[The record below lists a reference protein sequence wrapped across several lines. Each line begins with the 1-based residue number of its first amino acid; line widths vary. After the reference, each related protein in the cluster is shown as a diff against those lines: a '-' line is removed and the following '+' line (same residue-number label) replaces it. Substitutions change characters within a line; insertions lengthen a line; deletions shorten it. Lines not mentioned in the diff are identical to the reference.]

1 MTKCN
6 KCEYEELAAVKVVDE
21 NGDEVDED
29 KAEDETQNE
38 GMESRGRQRNPLANL
53 DDSSK
58 KIGDLLLKGW
68 TMMNIHC
75 EGESSK
81 LSLSLFF

>member
-6 KCEYEELAAVKVVDE
+6 KCEYEELAAVKVVDD
-21 NGDEVDED
+21 NGDEIDESGLQGD
-29 KAEDETQNE
+29 QGENDSGLKSDVK
-38 GMESRGRQRNPLANL
+38 RNPLQNL

-68 TMMNIHC
+68 TMLNIHC
-75 EGESSK
+75 EGN
-81 LSLSLFF
+81 F

>member
-6 KCEYEELAAVKVVDE
+6 KCEYEELAAVKVVDD
-21 NGDEVDED
+21 NGDEIDESGLQGD
-29 KAEDETQNE
+29 QEENDSGLKSDVK
-38 GMESRGRQRNPLANL
+38 RNPLQNL

-68 TMMNIHC
+68 TMLNIHC
-75 EGESSK
+75 EGN
-81 LSLSLFF
+81 F